1 MNMMQA
7 PVAAPPLMSERR
19 VALIGAMLVAL
30 GPVSMA
36 LYTPAMPEIVRAF
49 GTTEAAVNLTLSLY
63 FAGFAIAQLFCG
75 PLSDG
80 FGRRPVTV
88 AFMGIYLIAGVIA
101 LLSPDINVL
110 IAARFLQGVGA
121 AAGIAVA
128 RAIVRDLFTT
138 ETSARIMNLIG
149 MILAIGPAFSPV
161 IGGVTMEL
169 FGWHAI
175 FGLMVLFGVA
185 VILVTVFAL
194 RETVTRDLSRIRPMA
209 ILRSYRTLL
218 ASRYFMYPSLML
230 GGTVGALYALA
241 TMLAFVL
248 IERAGLTA
256 TQFGLSML
264 MQSGSYFVGSVV
276 VRFIMPKL
284 GSRALVPIGLGF
296 VALGGVGL
304 LILLNVFEPD
314 FFTVMLPVACYAFG
328 IAFVTP
334 ALTTAALAPFPH
346 MAGAASS
353 LSGFMQMGG
362 GLLGAMI
369 AVVIGEPV
377 LAMSTVVPA
386 MGLVAIVCWF
396 GFRKLPD
403 PTPHVRPTSDLP
415 VG

>member
-7 PVAAPPLMSERR
+7 PVAMPPLMSERR
-19 VALIGAMLVAL
+19 VAIIGAMLVAL

-49 GTTEAAVNLTLSLY
+49 GTTEAAVKLTLSMY

-88 AFMGIYLIAGVIA
+88 AFMGIYLVASTLA
-101 LLSPDINVL
+101 LFSPNVHVL

-121 AAGIAVA
+121 AAGIAIS
-128 RAIVRDLFTT
+128 RAIVRDLFTN
-138 ETSARIMNLIG
+138 ESSARIMNLIG
-149 MILAIGPAFSPV
+149 IILAIGPAFSPV

-175 FGLMVLFGVA
+175 FVLMVAFGA
-185 VILVTVFAL
+185 VIILIATFSL
-194 RETVTRDLSRIRPMA
+194 QETVTRDLSRIRPMA
-209 ILRSYRTLL
+209 ILRSYKSLL
-218 ASRYFMYPSLML
+218 ASRSFMYPSLML
-230 GGTVGALYALA
+230 GGTVGALYTLA
-241 TMLAFVL
+241 TMLPFVL
-248 IERAGLTA
+248 IERVGLTA

-264 MQSGSYFVGSVV
+264 MQSGSYFFGSLA

-284 GSRALVPIGLGF
+284 GSHALVPIGLGF
-296 VALGGVGL
+296 VVLGSIAICALPL
-304 LILLNVFEPD
+304 LFGPS
-314 FFTVMLPVACYAFG
+314 FYTVMLPIASYAVG

-362 GLLGAMI
+362 GLLGS
-369 AVVIGEPV
+369 AVAVLIGEPI
-377 LAMSTVVPA
+377 LAIATVIPT
-386 MGLVAIVCWF
+386 MGLITVLCWL

-403 PTPHVRPTSDLP
+403 AARIVRPPKDITIS
-415 VG
+415 

>member
-1 MNMMQA
+1 MNMMHA

-19 VALIGAMLVAL
+19 VAVIGALLVAL
-30 GPVSMA
+30 GPISMA

-63 FAGFAIAQLFCG
+63 FAGFALAQLVCG

-88 AFMGIYLIAGVIA
+88 VFMGIYLIAGVIA
-101 LLSPDINVL
+101 LLSPDIHVL

-121 AAGIAVA
+121 AAGISVA

-138 ETSARIMNLIG
+138 EASAKIMNLIG
-149 MILAIGPAFSPV
+149 MILAVGPAFSPV
-161 IGGVTMEL
+161 IGGITMEL
-169 FGWHAI
+169 FGWHAV
-175 FGLMVLFGVA
+175 FALMVGFGV
-185 VILVTVFAL
+185 VVVLVAALAL

-209 ILRSYRTLL
+209 ILRSYGSLL

-230 GGTVGALYALA
+230 GGTVGALYTLA
-241 TMLAFVL
+241 TMLPFVL
-248 IERAGLTA
+248 IDRAGLTA

-264 MQSGSYFVGSVV
+264 MQSGAYFLGSVV
-276 VRFIMPKL
+276 VRFVMPKL

-296 VALGGVGL
+296 VVFGGAGL
-304 LILLNVFEPD
+304 LVLLNVFEPN
-314 FFTVMLPVACYAFG
+314 FFTVMVPVACYAFG
-328 IAFVTP
+328 IAFVMP

-362 GLLGAMI
+362 GLLGSMVA
-369 AVVIGEPV
+369 AAIGDPV
-377 LAMSTVVPA
+377 FAMSTVVPA
-386 MGLVAIVCWF
+386 MALIAVICWM

-403 PTPHVRPTSDLP
+403 PAPNLQPPDDLP

>member
-7 PVAAPPLMSERR
+7 PVAMPPLMSERR
-19 VALIGAMLVAL
+19 VAIIGAMLVAL

-49 GTTEAAVNLTLSLY
+49 GTTEAAVKLTLSMY
-63 FAGFAIAQLFCG
+63 FAGFALAQLFCG

-88 AFMGIYLIAGVIA
+88 AFMGIYLIASTLA
-101 LLSPDINVL
+101 LFSPNVHVL

-121 AAGIAVA
+121 AAGIAIS
-128 RAIVRDLFTT
+128 RAIVRDLFTN
-138 ETSARIMNLIG
+138 ESSARIMNLIG
-149 MILAIGPAFSPV
+149 IILAIGPAFSPV

-175 FGLMVLFGVA
+175 FVLMVAFGA
-185 VILVTVFAL
+185 VIILIATFSL
-194 RETVTRDLSRIRPMA
+194 QETVTRDLSRIRPMA
-209 ILRSYRTLL
+209 ILRSYKSLL
-218 ASRYFMYPSLML
+218 ASRSFMYPSLML
-230 GGTVGALYALA
+230 GGTVGALYTLA
-241 TMLAFVL
+241 TMLPFVL
-248 IERAGLTA
+248 IERVGLTA

-264 MQSGSYFVGSVV
+264 MQSGSYFFGSLA

-284 GSRALVPIGLGF
+284 GSHALVPIGLGF
-296 VALGGVGL
+296 VVLGSIAICALPL
-304 LILLNVFEPD
+304 LFGPS
-314 FFTVMLPVACYAFG
+314 FYTVMLPIASYAVG

-362 GLLGAMI
+362 GLLGS
-369 AVVIGEPV
+369 AVAVLIGEPI
-377 LAMSTVVPA
+377 LAIATVIPT
-386 MGLVAIVCWF
+386 MGLITVLCWL

-403 PTPHVRPTSDLP
+403 AARIVRPPKDITIS
-415 VG
+415 